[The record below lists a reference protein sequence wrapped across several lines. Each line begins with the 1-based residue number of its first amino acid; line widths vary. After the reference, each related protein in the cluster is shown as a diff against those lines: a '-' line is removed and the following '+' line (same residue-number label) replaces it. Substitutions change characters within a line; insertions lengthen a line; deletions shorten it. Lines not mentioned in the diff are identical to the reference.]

1 MPEATY
7 QYVPLRTFQFE
18 LFPLNQAE
26 LSSTAKVS
34 ECRYAARR
42 AEDDASTP
50 ELEYNRNLAEL
61 GRIRFNASYQ

>member
-1 MPEATY
+1 MVVVYTH

-26 LSSTAKVS
+26 LSSTAKVN
-34 ECRYAARR
+34 ECRYAAKR

-50 ELEYNRNLAEL
+50 EL
-61 GRIRFNASYQ
+61 